1 MSTATRK
8 LRVYIA
14 GAYGGPDVITIMGNM
29 RRGLALSADAAK
41 AGYAVY
47 SPWTDCLLHFL
58 QEFTLAQ
65 CYAYSMPFLEVCDA
79 VLVVP
84 ENIAASVGAAAELT
98 RARELGIPVFWSLE
112 ALQQWERDSWTTS

>member
-1 MSTATRK
+1 
-8 LRVYIA
+8 
-14 GAYGGPDVITIMGNM
+14 
-29 RRGLALSADAAK
+29 
-41 AGYAVY
+41 
-47 SPWTDCLLHFL
+47 
-58 QEFTLAQ
+58 
-65 CYAYSMPFLEVCDA
+65 MPFLEVCDA